1 MRTIKTGLLFFFIM
15 TVIVGGAY
23 PMFVYGV
30 SQTFFTEK
38 ARGGIVMLKD
48 QKVGANQIAQE
59 FTNDKFFWGRPSA
72 AGYNAVASSGS
83 NYALTNKDHQA
94 AVKERK
100 DKGLDFDLLTTSG
113 SGLDPHIT
121 PAAAYLQVERVAK
134 TRGLSPDVV
143 SALVAK
149 NIEGRQLGFLGEER
163 VNVLRLNLSL
173 ETLAHE

>member
-15 TVIVGGAY
+15 TVIVGGVY
-23 PMFVYGV
+23 PAFVYGV

-38 ARGGIVMLKD
+38 ARGGIIMYKD
-48 QKVGANQIAQE
+48 QKVGAQLIAQE
-59 FTNDKFFWGRPSA
+59 FSSDKFFWGRPSA
-72 AGYNAVASSGS
+72 AGYNASASGAS

-113 SGLDPHIT
+113 SGLDPHIS
-121 PAAAYLQVERVAK
+121 PRAAYLQVERIAK
-134 TRGLSPDVV
+134 SRGQSFDVV
-143 SALVAK
+143 AQVVK
-149 NIEGRQLGFLGEER
+149 NNIEGRQLGFLGEER

-173 ETLAHE
+173 ETLVHE

>member
-15 TVIVGGAY
+15 TVIVGGVY
-23 PMFVYGV
+23 PAFVYGV

-38 ARGGIVMLKD
+38 ARGGIIMYKD
-48 QKVGANQIAQE
+48 QKVGAHQIAQE

-72 AGYNAVASSGS
+72 AGYNATASSGS
-83 NYALTNKDHQA
+83 NYALTNKDHQV

-113 SGLDPHIT
+113 SGLDPHIS
-121 PAAAYLQVERVAK
+121 PDAAYLQVERVAK
-134 TRGLSPDVV
+134 SRGLNPEVITK
-143 SALVAK
+143 LVKA

-173 ETLAHE
+173 ETLVHE